1 MATIENLKVS
11 NAGFELEC
19 ELKQFPVSFVNGLR
33 RVLIG
38 NIPTVVVRD
47 VQILENTTQLPHEML
62 KHRMEM
68 LPIKVSPT
76 DSTTI
81 KDAKIKLQI
90 QPEKEKDET
99 RTITTDD
106 FVIDSAHPNIIMKD
120 RDLDTPLLFLRVR
133 KGESVNIEARLA
145 LENDQVSQVCTATTG
160 WHIDPELAKNARR
173 EFVEAGNDVRIFDN
187 SIVQRYYSRDERG
200 RPNWIDMKIESV
212 GVLSAKDILAMGIS
226 ILRKKVETYMKEA
239 LENIQRESDE
249 GTYNVSLQQGG
260 HTIGY
265 LMQEIIYYDANVNF
279 VSYDIPHPLQNTM
292 VLRFNTTK
300 KPESILK
307 TAHDTIEEYCS
318 VVEKGL

>member
-11 NAGFELEC
+11 NHGFELEC
-19 ELKQFPVSFVNGLR
+19 ELKKFPVSFVNGLR

-90 QPEKEKDET
+90 QPEKEKDAT

-120 RDLDTPLLFLRVR
+120 RDLNTPLLFLRVR
-133 KGESVNIEARLA
+133 KGESVNIEGRLA

-160 WHIDPELAKNARR
+160 WHIDPDLAKEARR

-212 GVLSAKDILAMGIS
+212 GVLSAKDILAMGILV
-226 ILRKKVETYMKEA
+226 LRKKVETYMKEA

-249 GTYNVSLQQGG
+249 GTYNVTLQQGG

-292 VLRFNTTK
+292 VLRFNTLK

-318 VVEKGL
+318 IVEKGL